1 MNAPLP
7 NLDSDF
13 DLLSMRE
20 ALALMDAL
28 AVHVKRR
35 AASCDSDELVVVKS
49 AAAATG
55 LSEDTICRRLKAN
68 PALGLKIGGRWF
80 VHLKALIAAE
90 AELRHFCPGH
100 VCGIAELN
108 RA

>member
-1 MNAPLP
+1 LDRSPVKAPLP

-13 DLLSMRE
+13 DDLLSMRE

-28 AVHVKRR
+28 AAYVKRR

-49 AAAATG
+49 AATATG

-90 AELRHFCPGH
+90 AIR
-100 VCGIAELN
+100 
-108 RA
+108 